1 MLKRTAA
8 GLQIP
13 STCRTSA
20 PRRDNWLAPLAL
32 DEDTEQDLV
41 LAVNEAASNA
51 IEHAYV
57 APGPGDL
64 VTVSLWTEPRH
75 LYVEVADHCRWQRPD
90 RDPGHRGRG
99 ILILQQVVGS
109 ASIRQGPGRHPGT
122 AASPH
127 RLIATT
133 NAAGI
138 SRRPI
143 ASTRCSAPGCA
154 LRGAHPGESRG
165 GPVRGPF
172 VVAGRAASGSPR
184 DPRLQVAASGGVMPE
199 PRIP

>member
-1 MLKRTAA
+1 
-8 GLQIP
+8 
-13 STCRTSA
+13 
-20 PRRDNWLAPLAL
+20 LAL
-32 DEDTEQDLV
+32 DQDTEQDLV

-75 LYVEVADHCRWQRPD
+75 LHVEVADHCRWQRPD

-138 SRRPI
+138 SQRPI

-154 LRGAHPGESRG
+154 LRGAHPGESGLSSLQVGQR
-165 GPVRGPF
+165 
-172 VVAGRAASGSPR
+172 RAALAILGCTWRHP
-184 DPRLQVAASGGVMPE
+184 GGVMPK